1 MAKSRN
7 GALRGIEGIPLMIQG
22 NLCSSKIWFKVHI
35 GWVMVGWSFEGGGL
49 CEGCK
54 VPKIAGRICTLSGS
68 SCCRWSLMLVWMSW
82 TILALGS
89 VWKRAF
95 SNFESLT
102 DGMFLNSVWVSSRG
116 RGLDRCSEVSYLLID
131 SVKMV
136 AFPPSCIEAARV
148 E

>member
-1 MAKSRN
+1 
-7 GALRGIEGIPLMIQG
+7 MIQG
-22 NLCSSKIWFKVHI
+22 NLSVLKFGIRFT
-35 GWVMVGWSFEGGGL
+35 GWVMVGWSFAGGGL

-54 VPKIAGRICTLSGS
+54 VPKIAGRICPLSCS
-68 SCCRWSLMLVWMSW
+68 SCCRWSLMLVWMSR

-116 RGLDRCSEVSYLLID
+116 RGLDRCSEVSYLVID

-136 AFPPSCIEAARV
+136 TLISWNTTKCC
-148 E
+148 